1 MTDEAG
7 RGAGGGGGRGAR
19 GEGRSATPR
28 GKRWIQGWGAR
39 AAAGGSRSARA
50 EGGDRG
56 VGSRPR
62 ARVRRRGDP
71 PPRGGRTAGA
81 SVFASFV
88 RGGASRRSRARAGWG
103 RTGAVPAR
111 ERGGGVGPQ
120 THHGR
125 RLARELTKS
134 HGGVRARE
142 RLARSWFCE
151 GRARGRIK
159 PRARRP
165 FSRRSGESDASRE
178 RHPADRRGDLAIS
191 RAGLIGSPG
200 RSRVK
205 RRSRAGARSKDTVG
219 RIDGRSTIDRPVGQI
234 APPPSAAARCIVLRA
249 SAVRRSG
256 VAFASPPSRT
266 RRSRARGILP

>member
-1 MTDEAG
+1 VGG
-7 RGAGGGGGRGAR
+7 RARGGG
-19 GEGRSATPR
+19 E
-28 GKRWIQGWGAR
+28 AR
-39 AAAGGSRSARA
+39 ARRARRVA
-50 EGGDRG
+50 IGG

-62 ARVRRRGDP
+62 RAFDGAGTP
-71 PPRGGRTAGA
+71 PPSPGGRTRGSERIREFRPGRRVEAIAGA
-81 SVFASFV
+81 
-88 RGGASRRSRARAGWG
+88 RGVGAHRCCTRARTRRGRRSSDPSWAPSGARTDEEPW
-103 RTGAVPAR
+103 
-111 ERGGGVGPQ
+111 
-120 THHGR
+120 
-125 RLARELTKS
+125 RLVC
-134 HGGVRARE
+134 VRAR
-142 RLARSWFCE
+142 RRDLGFAR
-151 GRARGRIK
+151 GRARGRDK
-159 PRARRP
+159 TSRDVRP